1 MNVTFKYLCL
11 YMPVVLKCAVT
22 NRKTLFYHLIYQK
35 QSLMLV
41 IPTKLPFIFHNNGF
55 KVDLINLAIY
65 HINLAQNMLLASSFT
80 CKYFE
85 YVIYL

>member
-1 MNVTFKYLCL
+1 
-11 YMPVVLKCAVT
+11 
-22 NRKTLFYHLIYQK
+22 
-35 QSLMLV
+35 MLV